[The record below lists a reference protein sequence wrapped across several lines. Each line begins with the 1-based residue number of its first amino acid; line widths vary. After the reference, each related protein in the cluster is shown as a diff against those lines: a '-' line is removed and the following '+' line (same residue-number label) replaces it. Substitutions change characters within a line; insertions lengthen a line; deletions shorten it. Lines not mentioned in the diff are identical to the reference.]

1 MGHSHDHGHS
11 HGVGHSHIHTN
22 NKKVL
27 LIAFVLITL
36 FMIVEVIG
44 GILTNSLAL
53 LADAGHMLS
62 DAVALGLALA
72 AFKYG
77 ERAASNSKTYGYK
90 RFEILAA
97 FINGLTL
104 IGISG
109 YIIYEAISRF
119 AEPPEVASVGMLVVA
134 VCGLLINM
142 IVAWILM
149 RGSDVK
155 GNLNMRG
162 AFLHVL
168 GDLLGSVGAIAA
180 GLLMLF
186 FGWSIAD
193 PIASLL
199 VAALIL
205 VSGFRVTR
213 DSVHVLMEGKPASVD
228 VDEVKN
234 ELQSLPGVL
243 SIHDLH
249 TWSIT
254 SDFPALTAHVVV
266 GHGIDRDDLL
276 KTAKRLLHDR
286 FGIHHTTLQL
296 EGEEKQCNHSCN

>member
-27 LIAFVLITL
+27 LIAFVLITM
-36 FMIVEVIG
+36 FMVVEVIG
-44 GILTNSLAL
+44 GLLTNSLAL

-109 YIIYEAISRF
+109 YIIYEAITRF
-119 AEPPEVASVGMLVVA
+119 ADPPEVASVGMLVVA

-228 VDEVKN
+228 VDEVKTN
-234 ELQSLPGVL
+234 
-243 SIHDLH
+243 
-249 TWSIT
+249 
-254 SDFPALTAHVVV
+254 
-266 GHGIDRDDLL
+266 
-276 KTAKRLLHDR
+276 
-286 FGIHHTTLQL
+286 
-296 EGEEKQCNHSCN
+296 CNHCLAF